1 MDQEA
6 IGNKLR
12 TLAGWQQLNDRIVK
26 TFSFDDFRS
35 AMKFVGRVADA
46 AVAVTDEVAL
56 EVRSNLVTLA
66 VYTPDTDTDT
76 ITGTG
81 LALAARIDRL
91 TGDHR
96 HRVGMVGP

>member
-1 MDQEA
+1 MDQAA
-6 IGNKLR
+6 IDNSLR
-12 TLAGWQQLNDRIVK
+12 TLAGWRQLNDRIVK
-26 TFSFDDFRS
+26 SFSFDDFRS

-46 AVAVTDEVAL
+46 AVAVTDEVTL

-66 VYTPDTDTDT
+66 VYTPDADT
-76 ITGTG
+76 ITETG